1 MTWNDSTVFAPESLL
16 DNKGRRIMWAWVYD
30 WRPAAMQEASGW
42 SGEMS
47 LPRVLWLGKDGDL
60 KMKVPEEL
68 EQLRAN
74 PRSWKGRSVPAD
86 TETKIDGLQGN
97 SLELAVD
104 LEPAKGGQS
113 GVKVYVS
120 PDGSEQTLIYYDD
133 VKKQL
138 VVDARRS
145 SSAIPGGIEAAP
157 FELKKGEQ
165 LNLRIFIDKS
175 MVEVFANDRQAV
187 IRRAYPENPQ
197 STGVSLF
204 SQGKE
209 AKLIRLKAWDMMP
222 SNPY

>member
-1 MTWNDSTVFAPESLL
+1 
-16 DNKGRRIMWAWVYD
+16 
-30 WRPAAMQEASGW
+30 
-42 SGEMS
+42 
-47 LPRVLWLGKDGDL
+47 
-60 KMKVPEEL
+60 
-68 EQLRAN
+68 
-74 PRSWKGRSVPAD
+74 
-86 TETKIDGLQGN
+86 
-97 SLELAVD
+97 
-104 LEPAKGGQS
+104 
-113 GVKVYVS
+113 
-120 PDGSEQTLIYYDD
+120 
-133 VKKQL
+133 
-138 VVDARRS
+138 VVDARKS
-145 SSAIPGGIEAAP
+145 SSIIPGGIEAAP